1 MNDQNYLVLY
11 NPISNEGH
19 LDSWHVMFIHLLVN
33 AGWNII
39 ALSSDPNGLEI
50 KLKNRGLLVSD
61 QWKVIGLRHPNESF
75 IHSCRRLLS
84 RWNALGLAK
93 THSRSGV
100 RDQLIFASYKITV
113 FLRRKKNKV
122 IASQPSHSTHLDPS
136 EFSHQIN
143 QLIDMYPEKI
153 LGVLNMYIDA
163 FMPESK
169 SWQNFSFK
177 ENITW
182 TGLCITPQQYPVEGY
197 YFLERYRG
205 TCFLDESMTDHYK
218 VALPDKHFV
227 YLPDITETA
236 LPEISSRLA
245 ADIKSQAK
253 NRKIVFLGGS
263 IGKQKN
269 IARWLDLISKADTAK
284 WFFVQIGRIN
294 TNNLT
299 PEDERALKNVMKAPP
314 ENLMIKS
321 SYLKD
326 ERDFNEI
333 IALSDVIFAVYRD
346 FTRSSNMLSKAA
358 FFEKPIL
365 VAENSLMAQR
375 VTQYGIGLAVMQDDT
390 QHILEGLNA
399 LEHINSLKDKF
410 LSYRNS
416 FSEQALQMK
425 LSKFIHT
432 CVGK

>member
-1 MNDQNYLVLY
+1 MNDQNYLILY

-61 QWKVIGLRHPNESF
+61 TCKVVGLQHPNES
-75 IHSCRRLLS
+75 ILHSCRRLLS
-84 RWNALGLAK
+84 RLNALGLSK
-93 THSRSGV
+93 THSRSGLL
-100 RDQLIFASYKITV
+100 DQLIFTIYKITV

-122 IASQPSHSTHLDPS
+122 VTNEPSHSTHLDPS

-143 QLIDMYPEKI
+143 HLIDMYPGKI

-163 FMPESK
+163 LMPERK
-169 SWQNFSFK
+169 SWQSFSIK
-177 ENITW
+177 ENISW
-182 TGLCITPQQYPVEGY
+182 MGLCITPKQHPVEGY
-197 YFLERYRG
+197 YFLDKYKG
-205 TCFLDESMTDHYK
+205 TCFLDESITEYYT
-218 VALPDKHFV
+218 VALPNKHFV
-227 YLPDITETA
+227 YLPDITETG

-245 ADIKSQAK
+245 VDIKLQAK

-299 PEDERALKNVMKAPP
+299 PEDEEALNNVMNAPP
-314 ENLMIKS
+314 ENLYVKAT
-321 SYLKD
+321 YLRD

-358 FFEKPIL
+358 VFEKPIL
-365 VAENSLMAQR
+365 VTEHTLMAKR
-375 VTQYGIGLAVMQDDT
+375 VTQYGIGLAVSQDDT
-390 QHILEGLNA
+390 QNILEGLYA
-399 LEHINSLKDKF
+399 LENINNLKEKF
-410 LSYRNS
+410 SSYRDDFN
-416 FSEQALQMK
+416 EQALQLK
-425 LSKFIHT
+425 LTKFIHT
-432 CVGK
+432 CLGK